1 MVEHIGKTRIR
12 GNFVTVAIA
21 EDIEH
26 AHDCRRL
33 LKASEIDAIIKQNSN
48 GSGLSGVQIIVA
60 RQFAEA
66 AQAILAINN
75 TDGDFPDMSV
85 ISSEEDDDEF

>member
-1 MVEHIGKTRIR
+1 MVEHVGKTRIQ

-21 EDIEH
+21 EDIEL
-26 AHDCRRL
+26 ARDCRRL
-33 LKASEIDAIIKQNSN
+33 LKASEIDAIIKENDSKA
-48 GSGLSGVQIIVA
+48 GLSGVQIIVG

-75 TDGDFPDMSV
+75 TNSDFPDMSV
-85 ISSEEDDDEF
+85 ISSVEDDDEF